1 MGVNGLSYLKAYHKA
16 FPVQE
21 YPTLDKEIK
30 SLKPLGSLSFK
41 DPATETLKISE
52 KIAKSMGK
60 DASPLSIAQELMNK
74 NYDPHTWMEY
84 LVRNKNKL
92 NLSERQV
99 RELEK
104 PVNVIP
110 SLNDVWFFLGN
121 PNYQE

>member
-1 MGVNGLSYLKAYHKA
+1 M
-16 FPVQE
+16 
-21 YPTLDKEIK
+21 
-30 SLKPLGSLSFK
+30 SFK